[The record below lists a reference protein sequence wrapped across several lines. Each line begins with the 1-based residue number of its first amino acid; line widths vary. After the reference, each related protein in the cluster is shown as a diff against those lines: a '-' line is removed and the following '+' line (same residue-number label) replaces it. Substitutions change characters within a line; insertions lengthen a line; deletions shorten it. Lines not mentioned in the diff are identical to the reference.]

1 MWNSFMK
8 KNTGYEPIDQ
18 KLCQKPAVDSHSYMS
33 TISPSLLSPYHIK
46 KMNSLSHTGL

>member
-8 KNTGYEPIDQ
+8 KNTGCEPIGR
-18 KLCQKPAVDSHSYMS
+18 KVCQKPAVDHHSCMS
-33 TISPSLLSPYHIK
+33 ALSSSPLSPHHIK